1 MSCADWDFFAEIQW
15 NLYKCSNKF
24 NRFHLKM
31 ESDEETA
38 TAIVALVLVKKIRKS
53 EKDPCG

>member
-1 MSCADWDFFAEIQW
+1 MKP
-15 NLYKCSNKF
+15 LCSNKF

-31 ESDEETA
+31 ESDEENG
-38 TAIVALVLVKKIRKS
+38 AIIALLLLRKIRKR